1 MRSDTIKTG
10 PDRAPARAMLR
21 ATGLSSADIKKPM
34 VAIVTTWSDVSPCNI
49 NHRDLAK
56 HVAEGIRAAGGTPV
70 EFNTIAVTDG
80 IAMGTPG
87 MRNSLVSR
95 EVIAD
100 SVELAVNGHCLDA
113 VVGICGCDKTIP
125 AMGMALARLNIPGV
139 VLYGGSISHGK
150 LDGKS
155 VTVQD
160 VFEAVGAYGAG
171 KIDEQRLCD
180 VETCA
185 CPGAGACGGQY
196 TANTMAMVLTALG
209 ISPVGANDV
218 PATHAD
224 KPAQARRCGELVM
237 ACLAAERK
245 PRDLMTRDAFKNA
258 ARLVAATAG
267 STNAALHIM
276 ALAHE
281 AGVQFDLED
290 YNSASEQTPVIA
302 DLMPAG
308 KYSAVE
314 MFESGGVAAIANELR
329 RADMLIDTPTVTG
342 LSLFE
347 ELDAAPPASV
357 PRDLVHSV
365 DAPLSPRG
373 GYAIL
378 YGNLAPEGCILKLA
392 GLHDTRFEGTARVF
406 ENEEACFAA
415 VQDGRVQKGDVLVI
429 RYEGPAGG
437 PGMRE
442 MLGVS
447 AALVGRGMGED
458 VALITDGRFSGA
470 THGFMVGHVAPEA
483 ARGGPIGLLR
493 DGDRIVL
500 DGAARTLSTDADL
513 ESRRADWHAPPPR
526 VTSGALA
533 KFACLVG
540 SAARGAVTQPSVP
553 YQWRTTP

>member
-1 MRSDTIKTG
+1 MRSDTIKKG
-10 PDRAPARAMLR
+10 PNRAPARAMLR
-21 ATGLSSADIKKPM
+21 ATGLDSESIAKPL
-34 VAIVTTWSDVSPCNI
+34 VAIVHTWSDVSPCNI
-49 NHRDLAK
+49 NLRDLAQE
-56 HVAEGIRAAGGTPV
+56 VAKGVRAAGGTPV

-80 IAMGTPG
+80 IAMGTEG

-100 SVELAVNGHCLDA
+100 SIELAVNGHCLDA
-113 VVGICGCDKTIP
+113 VVALCGCDKTIP
-125 AMGMALARLNIPGV
+125 ATAMALARINVPGV

-150 LDGKS
+150 QGGKS
-155 VTVQD
+155 ITIQN
-160 VFEAVGAYGAG
+160 VFEAVGSFSAG
-171 KIDEQRLCD
+171 KISEQQLCE
-180 VETCA
+180 VESCA

-218 PATHAD
+218 PATHPD
-224 KPAQARRCGELVM
+224 KAKAAYRCGELVM
-237 ACLAAERK
+237 QCLAEKRL
-245 PRDLMTRDAFKNA
+245 PRDLMTRDAFVNA

-281 AGVQFDLED
+281 ADVDFDLED
-290 YNSASEQTPVIA
+290 YNRASEQTPVIA

-314 MFESGGVAAIANELR
+314 MYEAGGVAAIATELR
-329 RADMLIDTPTVTG
+329 RAGMLSDIPTVTG
-342 LSLFE
+342 RSFFA
-347 ELDAAPPASV
+347 ELDAAPGPQV
-357 PRDLVHSV
+357 ECDLVHAV
-365 DAPLSPRG
+365 DKPLKPRG

-392 GLHDTRFEGTARVF
+392 GLDVDRFEGTARIF
-406 ENEEACFAA
+406 ENEEDAFAA
-415 VQDGRVQKGDVLVI
+415 VQDGIVVKGDVVVI

-447 AALVGRGMGED
+447 AALVGRGMGHE

-483 ARGGPIGLLR
+483 VRGGPLALLE
-493 DGDRIVL
+493 DGDHIVI
-500 DGAARTLSTDADL
+500 DGHTRRLETDADL
-513 ESRRADWHAPPPR
+513 DARRPHWKAPPAR
-526 VTSGALA
+526 VTRGALA
-533 KFACLVG
+533 KFAALVG
-540 SAARGAVTQPSVP
+540 SASRGAVTQPFS
-553 YQWRTTP
+553 QS